1 MWRGAAVGRAVLP
14 DGSDVGLLRT
24 PNGEI
29 GTFTVP
35 DADVTQAYGI
45 NSQGQIVGTYHDAN
59 GYHGFLRDKDGTFTL
74 IDGPAATYTAA
85 HGINDSGQIV
95 GVFTDSSGRHG
106 FLRDKKGNMTTIGVN
121 PPGSTAC
128 ETQLMGINNKS
139 QIVGYASGGSLS
151 TYVGFVRD
159 TSGDVTWFKAPS
171 ATRPQGTQAYAVN
184 DTAKIVGYFTDH
196 TGSHGFLTD

>member
-1 MWRGAAVGRAVLP
+1 VGRAVLP

-24 PNGEI
+24 PKGEI

-45 NSQGQIVGTYHDAN
+45 NSQGQIVGTYHDTK

-85 HGINDSGQIV
+85 RGINDSGQIV

-106 FLRDKKGNMTTIGVN
+106 FLRDKRGNITTIGVN

-159 TSGDVTWFKAPS
+159 TSGDVRWFKAPS
-171 ATRPQGTQAYAVN
+171 ATRPQGTQVYAVN
-184 DTAKIVGYFTDH
+184 AAAKIVGYFTDR
-196 TGSHGFLTD
+196 TGSHGFTTD